1 MTTEPTDAHFAAFAR
16 TQYDDLLAYVRAR
29 ARGAPGAQ
37 DIVQESFLRAMIAAR
52 RGRVADTRAY
62 LFRIARNLLI
72 DEARLN
78 RTRAS
83 WLTPEGIC
91 DDHPC
96 EDATPERTLIAR
108 QDLMQL
114 LAIVARLPPRCQ
126 EVFMLR
132 RFEDLDQAVIA
143 KRLGL
148 SRRTVEKH
156 LRIAL
161 GRCLEAW
168 LDMQA
173 SQEGAL

>member
-1 MTTEPTDAHFAAFAR
+1 MSIEPADASFGAFAR
-16 TQYDDLLAYVRAR
+16 THYEDLLAYVRSR
-29 ARGAPGAQ
+29 TRGAPGAL

-52 RGRVADTRAY
+52 GGQVANTRAY

-72 DEARLN
+72 DEARRD

-83 WLTPEGIC
+83 WLAPDEVST
-91 DDHPC
+91 DHPC
-96 EDATPERTLIAR
+96 HEATPERMLIAR
-108 QDLMQL
+108 EDLMRL
-114 LAIVARLPPRCQ
+114 LAIVSRLPPRCQ

-132 RFEDLDQAVIA
+132 RFEDLDQAAIA

-161 GRCLEAW
+161 SRCLEGW

-173 SQEGAL
+173 SEQGAY